1 MDSINLIATFYKQEL
16 ADANEQK
23 ILYTTQ
29 CELHKQ
35 EIQQLKEQLKQAND
49 EIAKFRNEQAA
60 QNEAVEHVDAEI
72 VE

>member
-23 ILYTTQ
+23 ILYKAQ

-35 EIQQLKEQLKQAND
+35 EIKQLREQLKQANERILD
-49 EIAKFRNEQAA
+49 LEAEDKVEQ
-60 QNEAVEHVDAEI
+60 VEAEI
-72 VE
+72 VK

>member
-23 ILYTTQ
+23 ILYKAQ

-35 EIQQLKEQLKQAND
+35 EIKQLREQLKQANEKILD
-49 EIAKFRNEQAA
+49 LEAEDKVEQ
-60 QNEAVEHVDAEI
+60 VEAEI
-72 VE
+72 VK

>member
-16 ADANEQK
+16 ADANEQA
-23 ILYTTQ
+23 ILYKTQ
-29 CELHKQ
+29 CELYKQ

-60 QNEAVEHVDAEI
+60 QNEAVEQVEAEI
-72 VE
+72 VK

>member
-23 ILYTTQ
+23 ILYKTQ

-35 EIQQLKEQLKQAND
+35 EIEQLREQLKQANERILD
-49 EIAKFRNEQAA
+49 LEAKDKVEQ
-60 QNEAVEHVDAEI
+60 VEAEI

>member
-23 ILYTTQ
+23 ILYKAQ

-35 EIQQLKEQLKQAND
+35 EIKQLREQLKQANERILD
-49 EIAKFRNEQAA
+49 LEAEDKVEQVETEIIE
-60 QNEAVEHVDAEI
+60 
-72 VE
+72 

>member
-23 ILYTTQ
+23 ILYKSQ

-35 EIQQLKEQLKQAND
+35 EIKQLREQLKQANERILD
-49 EIAKFRNEQAA
+49 LEAKDKVEQVETEIIE
-60 QNEAVEHVDAEI
+60 
-72 VE
+72 